1 MVQFTPEYSIQ
12 DKMQTVL
19 EIDDVIQKIC
29 SLKMEIGE
37 IIIQNYNTVLSSY
50 PGLKVNSK
58 EIIFEKNSFA
68 IEYLKQNNELET
80 LRQLIHVYPNFE
92 EYFIT
97 IANQNEVLVIK
108 SNKSILYG
116 YDDKIG
122 LKEIDTQLILKI
134 FKIWRNFIH
143 KYETCNILGVIP
155 NSKLDSW
162 VSVPKEFVKD
172 EWWNQNVQKEG
183 Y

>member
-1 MVQFTPEYSIQ
+1 MIKEIDYIVPRIIIEEKLIYKSISLSNDLDLLSYIIQ

-37 IIIQNYNTVLSSY
+37 IIIQNCNTVLSSY

-143 KYETCNILGVIP
+143 KYETCNI
-155 NSKLDSW
+155 
-162 VSVPKEFVKD
+162 
-172 EWWNQNVQKEG
+172 
-183 Y
+183 